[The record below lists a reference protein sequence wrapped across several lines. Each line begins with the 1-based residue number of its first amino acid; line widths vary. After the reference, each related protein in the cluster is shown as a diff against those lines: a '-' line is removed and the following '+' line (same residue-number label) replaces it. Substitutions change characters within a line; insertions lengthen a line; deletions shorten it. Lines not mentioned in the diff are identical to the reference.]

1 MVLTILKQI
10 LISLKRRALYKDIG
24 NYSNFKIVLHEIVFN
39 VIIIYSEKSIFLLV

>member
-24 NYSNFKIVLHEIVFN
+24 NYSNFKIVLQRKINLSF
-39 VIIIYSEKSIFLLV
+39 SLRLF